1 MASAHAAGSSNPGL
15 VALDARAGLRH
26 RSLSNDICVFAGSR
40 LGTREDYAA
49 ATIELGRVLA
59 RRGHGIVYGGG
70 RIGLMGLLADAGLEH
85 GTRVTGVIPR
95 ALATRE
101 VAHAGL
107 SELFVVGTMH
117 ERKAKMAALSRGFIA
132 LPGGYGTLEEL
143 AEVVTWVQLGIHQKP
158 LGLLDVSGFWQPY
171 LTLLDHFAREGFVN
185 AEERKLVIHDTDPE
199 RLVER
204 LAELSVSRPTL
215 ASESDL

>member
-1 MASAHAAGSSNPGL
+1 MLGR
-15 VALDARAGLRH
+15 V
-26 RSLSNDICVFAGSR
+26 SNDICVFAGSR
-40 LGTREDYAA
+40 LGAREDYAA
-49 ATIELGRVLA
+49 AAIELGRVIA

-70 RIGLMGLLADAGLEH
+70 RVGLMGLLADAGLEH

-95 ALATRE
+95 ALASRE

-107 SELFVVGTMH
+107 SELFVVETMH
-117 ERKAKMAALSRGFIA
+117 ERKAKMAALSRAFIA

-143 AEVVTWVQLGIHQKP
+143 SEVVTWIQLGIHRKP
-158 LGLLDVSGFWQPY
+158 LALLDVAGFWQSY
-171 LTLLDHFAREGFVN
+171 LALLDHFAREGFVS

-199 RLVER
+199 RLVDR
-204 LAELSVSRPTL
+204 LGELSISRPPV

>member
-1 MASAHAAGSSNPGL
+1 
-15 VALDARAGLRH
+15 VT
-26 RSLSNDICVFAGSR
+26 NDICVFAGSR
-40 LGTREDYAA
+40 LGTHEDYATA
-49 ATIELGRVLA
+49 AIELGRVLA

-70 RIGLMGLLADAGLEH
+70 RVGLMGLLADAGLEH

-107 SELFVVGTMH
+107 SELLVVGTMH
-117 ERKAKMAALSRGFIA
+117 ERKAKMAALSRAFIA

-143 AEVVTWVQLGIHQKP
+143 SEVVTWIQLGIHRKP
-158 LGLLDVSGFWQPY
+158 VALLDVSGFWQPY
-171 LTLLDHFAREGFVN
+171 LALLDHFAREGFVN

-204 LAELSVSRPTL
+204 LSELSVSRPPV
-215 ASESDL
+215 ASEADL

>member
-1 MASAHAAGSSNPGL
+1 M
-15 VALDARAGLRH
+15 
-26 RSLSNDICVFAGSR
+26 
-40 LGTREDYAA
+40 GTRKEYAA
-49 ATIELGRVLA
+49 AAVELGRVLA

-70 RIGLMGLLADAGLEH
+70 RIGLMGLLADAGLEQ

-101 VAHAGL
+101 VAHTGL
-107 SELFVVGTMH
+107 SELVVVGTMH
-117 ERKAKMAALSRGFIA
+117 ERKAKMAALSRAFIA

-143 AEVVTWVQLGIHQKP
+143 SEVVTWIQLGIHQKP
-158 LGLLDVSGFWQPY
+158 LALFDVAGFWRPY
-171 LTLLDHFAREGFVN
+171 LGVLDHFAREGFVT

-204 LAELSVSRPTL
+204 LVELSVSRPAV

>member
-1 MASAHAAGSSNPGL
+1 MT
-15 VALDARAGLRH
+15 
-26 RSLSNDICVFAGSR
+26 NDICVFAGSR
-40 LGTREDYAA
+40 WGAREDYAA
-49 ATIELGRVLA
+49 AAIELGRVLA

-70 RIGLMGLLADAGLEH
+70 RVGLMGLLADTGLEH

-95 ALATRE
+95 ALASRE

-117 ERKAKMAALSRGFIA
+117 ERKAKMAALSGAFIA

-143 AEVVTWVQLGIHQKP
+143 SEVVTWVQLGIHQKP
-158 LGLLDVSGFWQPY
+158 LALLDVSGFWQPY
-171 LTLLDHFAREGFVN
+171 LALLDHFAREGFVS

-204 LAELSVSRPTL
+204 LTELSVSRPPV
-215 ASESDL
+215 ASEDDL